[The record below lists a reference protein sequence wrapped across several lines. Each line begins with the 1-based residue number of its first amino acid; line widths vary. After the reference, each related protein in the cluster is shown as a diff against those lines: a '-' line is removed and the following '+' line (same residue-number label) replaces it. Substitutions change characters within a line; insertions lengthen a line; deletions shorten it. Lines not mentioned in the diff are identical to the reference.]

1 MSETKPY
8 FSIVIPLFNKE
19 SLIKK
24 TLETVLIQ
32 TYQDFEIVI
41 VNDGSKD
48 NSVKIV
54 ESIKD
59 SRIRIIHQKNQ
70 GVSIARNNGIKES
83 KAPYIVFLDADD
95 IWLSNFL
102 ETIHDMTINFP
113 EAGMYA
119 TNYELVDNK
128 NQHTPLDIQALPN
141 KNYIGL
147 IPNYFKSVTLGD
159 LLVWTSA
166 VCIPKKIFFENNIW
180 FPEGQKFGEDQH
192 VWARVAML
200 FEIAY
205 NTKVCA
211 KYMIEAENNTREKD
225 SKEKDPQKSI
235 LNLREF
241 ACDIKEKEKEIY
253 FNRYF
258 QRYISIQV
266 LSNMKNGN
274 KLYAI
279 KQLFKYNLYLKYK
292 IKFLFLFFIPI
303 AVYPFIK
310 KFKNLIK

>member
-1 MSETKPY
+1 MNKGKPY
-8 FSIVIPLFNKE
+8 FSIVIPLYNKQTHA
-19 SLIKK
+19 K
-24 TLETVLIQ
+24 ETIDTILSQ

-48 NSVKIV
+48 NSLKIV

-59 SRIRIIHQKNQ
+59 SRIRIINQVNQ
-70 GVSIARNNGIKES
+70 GVSAARNNGIKES

-119 TNYELVDNK
+119 TRYELVDNK
-128 NQHTPLDIQALPN
+128 NQHTSLDIQALPN

-159 LLVWTSA
+159 LPVCASA
-166 VCIPKKIFFENNIW
+166 VCIPKKIFSENNIW
-180 FPEGQKFGEDQH
+180 FPVDEKYGEDQH
-192 VWARVAML
+192 VWARVAMKY
-200 FEIAY
+200 EIAY

-211 KYMIEAENNTREKD
+211 LYMLGTVNNTTIEG
-225 SKEKDPQKSI
+225 SKEKEPHNSI
-235 LNLREF
+235 LSLVEF
-241 ACDIKEKEKEIY
+241 KETIENEEKRKY
-253 FNRYF
+253 FDKYI
-258 QRYISIQV
+258 QRSISIQI

-274 KLYAI
+274 KIYGI
-279 KQLFKYNLYLKYK
+279 KQVFRYKLHFKYK
-292 IKFLFLFFIPI
+292 IKFILLFFIPI
-303 AVYPFIK
+303 SFYSYLK
-310 KFKNLIK
+310 KFKNIIK